1 MRYTEELTIR
11 KTDKLQIDNH
21 KVKET
26 SEKRQHGMG
35 GVLSEIWGHR
45 LCLLRDCG
53 SQRGR

>member
-26 SEKRQHGMG
+26 SENRQHGMG
-35 GVLSEIWGHR
+35 AVLNEI
-45 LCLLRDCG
+45 
-53 SQRGR
+53 